1 MPGKSQSIP
10 LPVLETLSA
19 LERAGFEAFIVGGC
33 VRDLI
38 LGREP
43 KDWDITTNALP
54 KEIQAIFPDSF
65 YENVFGTV
73 GVKVRPFMPKGKE
86 DREEDIIEITTY
98 RAESGYDDKR
108 HPSNISFVKT
118 VEEDLARRDFTMNAI
133 ALRISNFQF
142 PISNKNTALKS
153 KIENCELNIE
163 NSLPNYPLPTTSYQL
178 IDPFNGQRDIKDKTI
193 RAVGDPDARLGEDA
207 LRMLRAVRFYAE
219 LRTPTTLPKE
229 AFMKEGNESDL
240 LHHSSDWTIESET
253 CAAIKRRVGDIRA
266 ISMERIGD
274 ELGKIL
280 LSPSPAHGIDMLRK
294 TGLLSRI
301 LPELEAGVG
310 VGQNLHHIYTV
321 YEHNLRAL
329 ATCPSKKLEVRL
341 AALLHDV
348 GKPQTKRGEGYRST
362 FYNHD
367 HVGARITRRLLER
380 LRFPAKLIAKTVLLV
395 DNHLFYY
402 NVGEVTAASVRR
414 LIRRVGLEN
423 MRDLMDI
430 RIGDRLGSGT
440 PKAKPYKLRHLEY
453 MIEKVSNDPVSVKM
467 LAINGSDVM
476 KELAITP
483 GPKIGA
489 ILDVLLA
496 EVIEDPTKN
505 TKEPLFERAKELEKE
520 DLNHL
525 RELAKD
531 KIEEK
536 RVSDDQKVKHK
547 HWVQ

>member
-1 MPGKSQSIP
+1 MTNPKESQRIP
-10 LPVLETLSA
+10 TPVLEILST
-19 LERAGFEAFIVGGC
+19 LERAGFEAFVVGGC

-43 KDWDITTNALP
+43 KDWDITTNARP
-54 KEIQAIFPDSF
+54 EEIQNIFPESF

-73 GVKVRPFMPKGKE
+73 GVKAENLQTRQPNNQTTKQR
-86 DREEDIIEITTY
+86 DNQIIEITTY

-108 HPSNISFVKT
+108 HPSNISFVQT
-118 VEEDLARRDFTMNAI
+118 IEEDLARRDFTMNAM
-133 ALRISNFQF
+133 ALSANSQQ
-142 PISNKNTALKS
+142 KNGLGNHKTTRQ
-153 KIENCELNIE
+153 
-163 NSLPNYPLPTTSYQL
+163 PNNQTTKFV
-178 IDPFNGQRDIKDKTI
+178 DPFAGQTDIQNKVI
-193 RAVGDPDARLGEDA
+193 RAVGNPDDRFGEDA

-219 LRTPTTLPKE
+219 LRTPAPIPKE
-229 AFMKEGNESDL
+229 AFMKEVSASDT
-240 LHHSSDWTIESET
+240 LHEHSDWKIESKT
-253 CAAIKRRVGDIRA
+253 FSAIQKHASDIRL
-266 ISMERIGD
+266 ISAERVSD
-274 ELGKIL
+274 ELSKIL
-280 LSPSPAHGIDMLRK
+280 LSKNPAEGIDLLRK
-294 TGLLSRI
+294 SGLLTHI
-301 LPELEAGVG
+301 LPEVEAGVG
-310 VGQNLHHIYTV
+310 IGQNLHHVYTV

-367 HVGARITRRLLER
+367 HVGARITRKLLER
-380 LRFPAKLIAKTVLLV
+380 LRFPAKVIEKATLLV

-414 LIRRVGLEN
+414 LIQRVGLEN

-430 RIGDRLGSGT
+430 RIADRLGSGT

-453 MIEKVSNDPVSVKM
+453 MIDKVSHDPVSVKM
-467 LAINGSDVM
+467 LAINGSDLM
-476 KELAITP
+476 QALDMAP

-505 TKEPLFERAKELEKE
+505 TKDALLERARALEKE
-520 DLNHL
+520 DLEHL
-525 RELAKD
+525 RELAKET
-531 KIEEK
+531 IEEK
-536 RVSDDQKVKHK
+536 RETDDRKVKHK
-547 HWVQ
+547 HWVE